1 METRVSM
8 AEGIWLEPH
17 RHQPGLSIIYPINP
31 VGPRPFHRHAIAA
44 IRVATPPEPACW
56 YCTRQACQQAGSF
69 TSYSPLTSSTSQP
82 QVTDRERGMMRA

>member
-1 METRVSM
+1 MRQRKAAVMETRVSM

-31 VGPRPFHRHAIAA
+31 VGPRPFHRHAIAT

-56 YCTRQACQQAGSF
+56 YCARQACQQWLVHELFAAYVIHVAAAG
-69 TSYSPLTSSTSQP
+69 
-82 QVTDRERGMMRA
+82 D